1 MPRLIMLTVYSIGE
15 ACSEL
20 AQRVGRPDFY
30 SRQRIYQLIHT
41 YRPSLEKAGK
51 RFFLTEADLDFLA
64 KSIKKGGRPKQNY

>member
-1 MPRLIMLTVYSIGE
+1 MPRLIMLMVYSIEE
-15 ACSEL
+15 ACNDL
-20 AQRVGRPDFY
+20 AQRVGRPNSY

-64 KSIKKGGRPKQNY
+64 KSIKRGGRPKRNY